1 MKIWLVTIGEPLPID
16 GDNQRL
22 QRAGMMAKVLANR
35 GHEVTWWTSSF
46 NHALKKDRCQKD
58 ETAEIDPN
66 LRITMMYAPGY
77 AKNVS
82 LQRIANHLL
91 LARRFTH
98 LADKAPSPDIILA
111 ALPSIALAAASAE
124 YGRACSVPVV
134 LDIRDLWPDV
144 FLDLAPAA
152 VRELARIPLLPAFR
166 LTARAC
172 RQATAII
179 GLTKPFVD
187 WGLKHAGRPATSLDK
202 EFFMGYTSERP
213 GEKEIQQAEQY
224 WTDMGAGKDDNEFIV
239 SFFGHIGHCFD
250 FDTVVKAARIL
261 NKQSRPIRFVL
272 CGNGERVEYYRAQ
285 ADDCTNILFPGW
297 VNFPKIW
304 VLLRRSAVGL
314 APYINIDNFSLNLP
328 NKPPEYFSAALPV
341 ITGLHGVLSD
351 LLEQTGTGVVYEAG
365 NPTDLAQNLCA
376 LFDDPVRR
384 RRMSDNA
391 RELYLRRFQADDIY
405 GALANH
411 LELVIDH
418 YKQYQSGKKLP
429 F

>member
-1 MKIWLVTIGEPLPID
+1 
-16 GDNQRL
+16 
-22 QRAGMMAKVLANR
+22 
-35 GHEVTWWTSSF
+35 
-46 NHALKKDRCQKD
+46 
-58 ETAEIDPN
+58 
-66 LRITMMYAPGY
+66 
-77 AKNVS
+77 
-82 LQRIANHLL
+82 
-91 LARRFTH
+91 
-98 LADKAPSPDIILA
+98 
-111 ALPSIALAAASAE
+111 
-124 YGRACSVPVV
+124 
-134 LDIRDLWPDV
+134 
-144 FLDLAPAA
+144 
-152 VRELARIPLLPAFR
+152 
-166 LTARAC
+166 
-172 RQATAII
+172 
-179 GLTKPFVD
+179 
-187 WGLKHAGRPATSLDK
+187 
-202 EFFMGYTSERP
+202 
-213 GEKEIQQAEQY
+213 
-224 WTDMGAGKDDNEFIV
+224 
-239 SFFGHIGHCFD
+239 
-250 FDTVVKAARIL
+250 
-261 NKQSRPIRFVL
+261 VL